1 MSMHTLTVA
10 EAICEGLREEMERD
24 PRVFLMGEDVG
35 AIGGIFATSRGLI
48 EKFGPERV
56 RETPISEAAIVGYAI
71 GAAVGPTGLR
81 PVVECGGFVDFLSL
95 TMDQLVNQ
103 AAKLRYMFGGKGTV
117 PIVVRAAQGT
127 GVKLAAQHS
136 QSLEAWFAHV
146 PGLIVVCPSTPA
158 DAKGLLIAS
167 IRNPNP
173 VVFLEHK
180 MLYFVKG
187 DVPDGE
193 EIEPIGVAARRRE
206 GTDVTLVSYSLMAH
220 RCLEAADL
228 LGQRGIS
235 CEVIDLR
242 TIQPW
247 DKAAVVESVR
257 KTHRLAVVHEAVRS
271 FGAGGEIAS
280 TVMEEAF
287 DELDAPIIRVA
298 AHDVPMPF
306 ADVLE
311 RETVPTV
318 ERIVESVRKMG

>member
-1 MSMHTLTVA
+1 MHTLTVA
-10 EAICEGLREEMERD
+10 EAICEGLCEEMERD

-35 AIGGIFATSRGLI
+35 AIGGIFATSRGLL
-48 EKFGPERV
+48 EKFGPERI
-56 RETPISEAAIVGYAI
+56 RETPISEASIVGYAI
-71 GAAVGPTGLR
+71 GAAVAGMR

-117 PIVVRAAQGT
+117 PIVVRAAQGS

-158 DAKGLLIAS
+158 DAKGLLLAA

-173 VVFLEHK
+173 VIFLEHK

-193 EIEPIGVAARRRE
+193 GVERIGVAAVRRE
-206 GTDVTLVSYSLMAH
+206 GTDVTLVSYSLMTH

-228 LGQRGIS
+228 LAQRGIS
-235 CEVIDLR
+235 CEVLDLR
-242 TIQPW
+242 SIRPW
-247 DKAAVVESVR
+247 DREAVLASVR
-257 KTHRLAVVHEAVRS
+257 KTHRLVVVHEAVKS
-271 FGAGGEIAS
+271 FGAGAEVAA

-287 DELDAPIIRVA
+287 DDLDGPVVRVG
-298 AHDVPMPF
+298 AHDIPMPF
-306 ADVLE
+306 NENLE

-318 ERIVESVRKMG
+318 ERIVEAVKQLR

>member
-1 MSMHTLTVA
+1 MHTLTVA

-35 AIGGIFATSRGLI
+35 AIGGIFATSRGLQ

-56 RETPISEAAIVGYAI
+56 RDAPISEAAIVGYAI
-71 GAAVGPTGLR
+71 GAAVAGLR

-95 TMDQLVNQ
+95 TMDQIVNQ

-136 QSLEAWFAHV
+136 QSLEAWFAHI

-158 DAKGLLIAS
+158 DAKGLLLAA

-173 VVFLEHK
+173 VIFLEHK

-193 EIEPIGVAARRRE
+193 GLERIGVAVRRRE
-206 GTDVTLVSYSLMAH
+206 GTDVTLCSYSLMTH

-228 LGQRGIS
+228 LGQRGVS

-242 TIQPW
+242 TIRPW
-247 DKAAVVESVR
+247 DKAALLDSVR

-271 FGAGGEIAS
+271 FGAGAEIAA
-280 TVMEEAF
+280 TVMDEAF
-287 DELDAPIIRVA
+287 DELDAPVVRVA
-298 AHDVPMPF
+298 AHDIPMPF
-306 ADVLE
+306 NDTLE

-318 ERIVESVRKMG
+318 ERIVEAVEKLA

>member
-1 MSMHTLTVA
+1 MHTLTVA

-35 AIGGIFATSRGLI
+35 AIGGIFATSRGLL
-48 EKFGPERV
+48 EKFGPDRV
-56 RETPISEAAIVGYAI
+56 IDTPISEAAIVGYAI
-71 GAAVGPTGLR
+71 GAAVAGRR

-95 TMDQLVNQ
+95 AMDQLVNQ

-117 PIVVRAAQGT
+117 PIVVRAAQGS

-136 QSLEAWFAHV
+136 QSLEAWFAHI

-158 DAKGLLIAS
+158 DAKGLLLAA

-173 VVFLEHK
+173 VIFLEHK

-193 EIEPIGVAARRRE
+193 GLERIGVAARRRE

-228 LGQRGIS
+228 LAQRAIS
-235 CEVIDLR
+235 CEVLDLR
-242 TIQPW
+242 TIRPW
-247 DKAAVVESVR
+247 DREAVLASVR
-257 KTHRLAVVHEAVRS
+257 KTHRLVVVHEAVKS
-271 FGAGGEIAS
+271 FGAGAEIAT

-287 DELDAPIIRVA
+287 DELDAPVVRVG
-298 AHDVPMPF
+298 AHDIPIPF
-306 ADVLE
+306 NETLE
-311 RETVPTV
+311 REATPTV
-318 ERIVESVRKMG
+318 ERIVEAVRQLL

>member
-1 MSMHTLTVA
+1 MHTLTVA
-10 EAICEGLREEMERD
+10 EAICEALREEMERD

-35 AIGGIFATSRGLI
+35 AIGGIFATSRGLQ
-48 EKFGPERV
+48 EKFGPDRV
-56 RETPISEAAIVGYAI
+56 RDTPISEASIVGHAI
-71 GAAVGPTGLR
+71 GAAVAGMR
-81 PVVECGGFVDFLSL
+81 PVVECGGFVDFLAL

-146 PGLIVVCPSTPA
+146 PGLIVVSPSTSA
-158 DAKGLLIAS
+158 DAKGLLLAA

-180 MLYFVKG
+180 LLYFVKG

-193 EIEPIGVAARRRE
+193 GLERIGVAARRRE
-206 GTDVTLVSYSLMAH
+206 GTDVTLVSYSLMTT

-228 LGQRGIS
+228 LAQRGIS
-235 CEVIDLR
+235 CEVLDLR
-242 TIQPW
+242 TIRPW
-247 DKAAVVESVR
+247 DREAVLASVR
-257 KTHRLAVVHEAVRS
+257 KTHRCVVVHEAVKS
-271 FGAGGEIAS
+271 FGAGAEVAA

-287 DELDAPIIRVA
+287 DDLDAPVA
-298 AHDVPMPF
+298 RLGSHDIPMPF
-306 ADVLE
+306 NETLE

-318 ERIVESVRKMG
+318 ERIVETVRQLV

>member
-1 MSMHTLTVA
+1 MHTLTVA
-10 EAICEGLREEMERD
+10 EAICEALREEMERD
-24 PRVFLMGEDVG
+24 PLVFLMGEDVG
-35 AIGGIFATSRGLI
+35 AIGGIFATSRGLL
-48 EKFGPERV
+48 EKFGPERI
-56 RETPISEAAIVGYAI
+56 RDTPISEASIVGYAI
-71 GAAVGPTGLR
+71 GAAVAGMR

-117 PIVVRAAQGT
+117 PIVVRAAQGS

-158 DAKGLLIAS
+158 DTKGLLLAS

-173 VVFLEHK
+173 VIFLEHK

-193 EIEPIGVAARRRE
+193 GLEKIGVAARRRE
-206 GTDVTLVSYSLMAH
+206 GTDVTLVSYSLMTH

-228 LGQRGIS
+228 LAQRGVS
-235 CEVIDLR
+235 CEVLDLR
-242 TIQPW
+242 TIRPW
-247 DKAAVVESVR
+247 DRETVLASVR
-257 KTHRLAVVHEAVRS
+257 RTHRLVVVHEAVKS
-271 FGAGGEIAS
+271 FGVGAEVGA

-287 DELDAPIIRVA
+287 DDLDAPVVRVA
-298 AHDVPMPF
+298 AHDIPMPF
-306 ADVLE
+306 NETLE

-318 ERIVESVRKMG
+318 ERIVDAVKQLA

>member
-1 MSMHTLTVA
+1 MTMHTLTVA

-35 AIGGIFATSRGLI
+35 AIGGIFATSRGLQ

-56 RETPISEAAIVGYAI
+56 RDAPISEAAIVGYAI
-71 GAAVGPTGLR
+71 GAAVAGLR

-95 TMDQLVNQ
+95 TMDQIVNQ

-136 QSLEAWFAHV
+136 QSLEAWFAHI

-158 DAKGLLIAS
+158 DAKGLLLAA

-173 VVFLEHK
+173 VIFLEHK

-193 EIEPIGVAARRRE
+193 GLERIGVAARRRE
-206 GTDVTLVSYSLMAH
+206 GTDVTLCSYSLMTH

-228 LGQRGIS
+228 LGQRGVS

-242 TIQPW
+242 SIRPW
-247 DKAAVVESVR
+247 DKATLLDSVR
-257 KTHRLAVVHEAVRS
+257 KTHRLAAVHEAVRS
-271 FGAGGEIAS
+271 FGAGAEIAA
-280 TVMEEAF
+280 TVMDEAF
-287 DELDAPIIRVA
+287 DELDAPVIRVA
-298 AHDVPMPF
+298 AHDIPMPF
-306 ADVLE
+306 NDTLE

-318 ERIVESVRKMG
+318 ERIVEAVEKLA

>member
-1 MSMHTLTVA
+1 MHTLTVA

-35 AIGGIFATSRGLI
+35 AIGGIFATSRGLL
-48 EKFGPERV
+48 EKFGPERI
-56 RETPISEAAIVGYAI
+56 RETPISEASIVGYAI
-71 GAAVGPTGLR
+71 GAAVAGMR

-117 PIVVRAAQGT
+117 PIVVRAAQGS

-158 DAKGLLIAS
+158 DAKGLLLAA

-173 VVFLEHK
+173 VIFLEHK

-193 EIEPIGVAARRRE
+193 GVERIGVAAVRRE
-206 GTDVTLVSYSLMAH
+206 GTDVTLVSYSLMTH

-228 LGQRGIS
+228 LAQRGIS
-235 CEVIDLR
+235 CEVLDLR
-242 TIQPW
+242 SIRPW
-247 DKAAVVESVR
+247 DREAVLASVR
-257 KTHRLAVVHEAVRS
+257 KTHRLVVVHEAVKS
-271 FGAGGEIAS
+271 FGAGAEVAA

-287 DELDAPIIRVA
+287 DDLDGPVVRVG
-298 AHDVPMPF
+298 AHDIPMPF
-306 ADVLE
+306 NENLE

-318 ERIVESVRKMG
+318 ERIVEAVKQLR

>member
-1 MSMHTLTVA
+1 MHTLTVA

-35 AIGGIFATSRGLI
+35 AIGGVFATSRGLL
-48 EKFGPERV
+48 EKFGPDRV
-56 RETPISEAAIVGYAI
+56 RDTPISEAAIVGHAI
-71 GAAVGPTGLR
+71 GAAVAGMR
-81 PVVECGGFVDFLSL
+81 PVVECGGFVDFLAL

-103 AAKLRYMFGGKGTV
+103 AAKLRYMFGGKGAV
-117 PIVVRAAQGT
+117 PIVVRAAQGS

-136 QSLEAWFAHV
+136 QCLEAWFAHV
-146 PGLIVVCPSTPA
+146 PGLVVVCPSTPA
-158 DAKGLLIAS
+158 DAKGLLLAA

-193 EIEPIGVAARRRE
+193 GLERIGVAARRRE
-206 GTDVTLVSYSLMAH
+206 GTDVTLVSYRLMAG
-220 RCLEAADL
+220 RCQEAADL

-235 CEVIDLR
+235 CEVLDLR
-242 TIQPW
+242 TIRPW
-247 DKAAVVESVR
+247 DREAVLASVR
-257 KTHRLAVVHEAVRS
+257 KTHRCVVVHEAVKS
-271 FGAGGEIAS
+271 FGVGAEVAA

-287 DELDAPIIRVA
+287 DDLDAPVVRVG
-298 AHDVPMPF
+298 AHDVPIPF
-306 ADVLE
+306 NETLE

-318 ERIVESVRKMG
+318 ERIVEAVSRLA

>member
-1 MSMHTLTVA
+1 MHTLTVA
-10 EAICEGLREEMERD
+10 EAICEALREEMERD
-24 PRVFLMGEDVG
+24 PLVFLMGEDVG
-35 AIGGIFATSRGLI
+35 AIGGIFATSRGLL
-48 EKFGPERV
+48 EKFGPERI
-56 RETPISEAAIVGYAI
+56 RDTPISEASIVGYAI
-71 GAAVGPTGLR
+71 GAAVAGMR

-117 PIVVRAAQGT
+117 PIVVRAAQGS

-158 DAKGLLIAS
+158 DTKGLLLAS

-173 VVFLEHK
+173 VIFLEHK

-193 EIEPIGVAARRRE
+193 GLEKIGVAARRRE
-206 GTDVTLVSYSLMAH
+206 GSDVTLVSYSLMTH

-228 LGQRGIS
+228 LAQRGVS
-235 CEVIDLR
+235 CEVLDLR
-242 TIQPW
+242 TIRPW
-247 DKAAVVESVR
+247 DRETVLASVR
-257 KTHRLAVVHEAVRS
+257 RTHRLVVVHEAVKS
-271 FGAGGEIAS
+271 FGVGAEVAA

-287 DELDAPIIRVA
+287 DDLDAPVVRVA
-298 AHDVPMPF
+298 AHDIPMPF
-306 ADVLE
+306 NETLE

-318 ERIVESVRKMG
+318 ERIVDAVKQLA

>member
-35 AIGGIFATSRGLI
+35 AIGGIFATSRGLQ

-56 RETPISEAAIVGYAI
+56 RDAPISEAAIVGYAI
-71 GAAVGPTGLR
+71 GAAVAGLR

-95 TMDQLVNQ
+95 TMDQIVNQ

-117 PIVVRAAQGT
+117 PIVIRAAQGT

-136 QSLEAWFAHV
+136 QSLEAWFAHI

-158 DAKGLLIAS
+158 DAKGLLLAA

-173 VVFLEHK
+173 VIFLEHK

-193 EIEPIGVAARRRE
+193 GLERIGVAVRRRE
-206 GTDVTLVSYSLMAH
+206 GTDVTLCSYSLMTH

-228 LGQRGIS
+228 LGQRGVS

-242 TIQPW
+242 TIRPW
-247 DKAAVVESVR
+247 DKAALLDSVR

-271 FGAGGEIAS
+271 FGAGAEIAA
-280 TVMEEAF
+280 TVMDEAF
-287 DELDAPIIRVA
+287 DELDAPVVRVA
-298 AHDVPMPF
+298 AHDIPMPF
-306 ADVLE
+306 NDTLE

-318 ERIVESVRKMG
+318 ERIVEAVEKLG

>member
-10 EAICEGLREEMERD
+10 EAICEGFREEMERD

-35 AIGGIFATSRGLI
+35 AIGGIFATSRGLL

-56 RETPISEAAIVGYAI
+56 RETPISEAAIVGFAI
-71 GAAVGPTGLR
+71 GASVGPTGLR
-81 PVVECGGFVDFLSL
+81 PIIECGGFVDFLAL

-158 DAKGLLIAS
+158 DAKGLLLAA

-173 VVFLEHK
+173 VIFLEHK

-193 EIEPIGVAARRRE
+193 GLEKIGVAARRRE
-206 GTDVTLVSYSLMAH
+206 GTDVTLVSYSLMVH

-235 CEVIDLR
+235 CEVLDLR
-242 TIQPW
+242 TIRPW
-247 DKAAVVESVR
+247 DKAAVLESVR
-257 KTHRLAVVHEAVRS
+257 RTHRLVVVHEAVKS
-271 FGAGGEIAS
+271 FGAGGEIAA

-287 DELDAPIIRVA
+287 DELDAPVARVA
-298 AHDVPMPF
+298 AHDIPMPF
-306 ADVLE
+306 ADLLE

-318 ERIVESVRKMG
+318 EQIVEAVQKMG

>member
-1 MSMHTLTVA
+1 MHTLTVA

-35 AIGGIFATSRGLI
+35 SIGGIFATSRGLL
-48 EKFGPERV
+48 EKFGPERI
-56 RETPISEAAIVGYAI
+56 RETPISEASIVGHAI
-71 GAAVGPTGLR
+71 GAAVAGMR

-117 PIVVRAAQGT
+117 PIVVRAAQGS

-158 DAKGLLIAS
+158 DAKGLLLAA

-173 VVFLEHK
+173 VIFLEHK

-193 EIEPIGVAARRRE
+193 GIERIGVAARRRE
-206 GTDVTLVSYSLMAH
+206 GTDVTLCSYSLMAH

-228 LGQRGIS
+228 LAQRGVS
-235 CEVIDLR
+235 CEVLDLR
-242 TIQPW
+242 SIRPW
-247 DKAAVVESVR
+247 DRDAVLASVR
-257 KTHRLAVVHEAVRS
+257 KTHRLVVVHEAVKS
-271 FGAGGEIAS
+271 FGAGAEVAA
-280 TVMEEAF
+280 TVTEEAF
-287 DELDAPIIRVA
+287 DDLDAPVVRVG
-298 AHDVPMPF
+298 AHDIPMPF
-306 ADVLE
+306 NENLE

-318 ERIVESVRKMG
+318 ERIVEAVRQLG

>member
-1 MSMHTLTVA
+1 MHTLTIA

-35 AIGGIFATSRGLI
+35 NIGGIFATSRGLL

-56 RETPISEAAIVGYAI
+56 RDTPISEASIVGYAI
-71 GAAVGPTGLR
+71 GAAVAGMR
-81 PVVECGGFVDFLSL
+81 PVVECGGFVDFLAL

-117 PIVVRAAQGT
+117 PIVVRAAQGS

-158 DAKGLLIAS
+158 DAKGLLVAA

-173 VVFLEHK
+173 VIFLEHK

-193 EIEPIGVAARRRE
+193 GLERIGVAARRRE
-206 GTDVTLVSYSLMAH
+206 GTDVTLVSYSLMAT
-220 RCLEAADL
+220 RCQEAADL
-228 LGQRGIS
+228 LAQRGIS
-235 CEVIDLR
+235 CDVLDLR
-242 TIQPW
+242 TIRPW
-247 DKAAVVESVR
+247 DREAVLASVR
-257 KTHRLAVVHEAVRS
+257 KTHRCVVVHEAVKS
-271 FGAGGEIAS
+271 FGAGAEVAA

-287 DELDAPIIRVA
+287 DELDGPVIRVA
-298 AHDVPMPF
+298 AHDIPVPF
-306 ADVLE
+306 NETLE

-318 ERIVESVRKMG
+318 ERIVEAVKQLA

>member
-1 MSMHTLTVA
+1 MHTLTIA

-35 AIGGIFATSRGLI
+35 AIGGIFATSRGLL
-48 EKFGPERV
+48 EKFGPDRV
-56 RETPISEAAIVGYAI
+56 RDTPISEASIVGHAI
-71 GAAVGPTGLR
+71 GASVAGMR
-81 PVVECGGFVDFLSL
+81 PVVECGGFVDFLAL

-103 AAKLRYMFGGKGTV
+103 AAKLRYMFGGKGMV
-117 PIVVRAAQGT
+117 PIVVRAAQGS

-146 PGLIVVCPSTPA
+146 PGLVVVCPSTPA
-158 DAKGLLIAS
+158 DAKGLLLAA

-193 EIEPIGVAARRRE
+193 GLDRIGVAARRRE
-206 GTDVTLVSYSLMAH
+206 GTDVTLVSYSLMAT
-220 RCLEAADL
+220 RCQEAADL
-228 LGQRGIS
+228 LAQRGIS
-235 CEVIDLR
+235 CEVLDLR
-242 TIQPW
+242 TIRPW
-247 DKAAVVESVR
+247 DREAVLASVR
-257 KTHRLAVVHEAVRS
+257 KTHRLVVVHEAVKS
-271 FGAGGEIAS
+271 FGAGAEVAA

-287 DELDAPIIRVA
+287 DDLDGPVVRLG
-298 AHDVPMPF
+298 AHDIPMPF
-306 ADVLE
+306 NENLE

-318 ERIVESVRKMG
+318 ERIVEAVQKLA

>member
-1 MSMHTLTVA
+1 MHTLTVA

-35 AIGGIFATSRGLI
+35 AIGGIFATSRGLQ

-56 RETPISEAAIVGYAI
+56 RDTPISEASIVGYAI
-71 GAAVGPTGLR
+71 GAAVAGMR
-81 PVVECGGFVDFLSL
+81 PVVECGGFVDFLAL

-117 PIVVRAAQGT
+117 PIVVRAAQGS

-136 QSLEAWFAHV
+136 QCLEAWFAHI
-146 PGLIVVCPSTPA
+146 PGLVVVSPSTPA
-158 DAKGLLIAS
+158 DAKGLLLAA

-180 MLYFVKG
+180 MLYFQKG

-193 EIEPIGVAARRRE
+193 GLERIGVAARRRE
-206 GTDVTLVSYSLMAH
+206 GTDVTLVSYSLMSH
-220 RCLEAADL
+220 RCQEAADL
-228 LGQRGIS
+228 LAQRGVS
-235 CEVIDLR
+235 CEVLDLR
-242 TIQPW
+242 TIRPW
-247 DKAAVVESVR
+247 DRDAVLASVR
-257 KTHRLAVVHEAVRS
+257 KTHRCVVVHEAVKS
-271 FGAGGEIAS
+271 FGTGAEVAA

-287 DELDAPIIRVA
+287 DDLDAPVVRLG
-298 AHDVPMPF
+298 AHDVPIPF
-306 ADVLE
+306 NENLE

-318 ERIVESVRKMG
+318 DRIVEAVRQIA

>member
-10 EAICEGLREEMERD
+10 EAICEALREEMERD

-35 AIGGIFATSRGLI
+35 PIGGIFATSRGLL
-48 EKFGPERV
+48 EKFGPNRIID
-56 RETPISEAAIVGYAI
+56 TPISEASIVGHAI
-71 GAAVGPTGLR
+71 GAAVAGMR

-117 PIVVRAAQGT
+117 PMVVRAAQGS

-158 DAKGLLIAS
+158 DAKGLLLAS

-173 VVFLEHK
+173 VIFLEHK

-193 EIEPIGVAARRRE
+193 GLERIGVAARRRE
-206 GTDVTLVSYSLMAH
+206 GTDVTVVSYSLMTH

-242 TIQPW
+242 TIRPW
-247 DKAAVVESVR
+247 DREAVLASVR
-257 KTHRLAVVHEAVRS
+257 KTHRLVVVHEAVKS
-271 FGAGGEIAS
+271 FGAGAEIAA
-280 TVMEEAF
+280 TIMEEAF
-287 DELDAPIIRVA
+287 DDLDAPVVRVG
-298 AHDVPMPF
+298 AHDIPIPF
-306 ADVLE
+306 NETLE
-311 RETVPTV
+311 RETTPTV
-318 ERIVESVRKMG
+318 ERIVEAVKTLA

>member
-1 MSMHTLTVA
+1 MHTLTVA

-48 EKFGPERV
+48 EKFGPDRI
-56 RETPISEAAIVGYAI
+56 RDTPISEASIVGHAI
-71 GAAVGPTGLR
+71 GAAVAGMR

-117 PIVVRAAQGT
+117 PIVVRAAQGA

-158 DAKGLLIAS
+158 DAKGLLLAA

-173 VVFLEHK
+173 VIFLEHK

-193 EIEPIGVAARRRE
+193 GLERIGVAARRRE
-206 GTDVTLVSYSLMAH
+206 GTDVTLVAYSLMTP

-228 LGQRGIS
+228 LAQRGVS
-235 CEVIDLR
+235 CEVLDLR
-242 TIQPW
+242 TIRPW
-247 DKAAVVESVR
+247 DRDAVLASVR
-257 KTHRLAVVHEAVRS
+257 KTHRLVVVHEAVKS
-271 FGAGGEIAS
+271 FGAGAEIAA
-280 TVMEEAF
+280 TVQEEAF
-287 DELDAPIIRVA
+287 DDLDAPVVRLG
-298 AHDVPMPF
+298 AHDIPMPF
-306 ADVLE
+306 NETLE

-318 ERIVESVRKMG
+318 DRIVAAVQGVRP

>member
-1 MSMHTLTVA
+1 MTMHTLTVA

-35 AIGGIFATSRGLI
+35 AIGGIFATSRGLQ

-56 RETPISEAAIVGYAI
+56 RDAPISEAAIVGYAI
-71 GAAVGPTGLR
+71 GAAVAGLR

-95 TMDQLVNQ
+95 TMDQIVNQ

-117 PIVVRAAQGT
+117 PIVIRAAQGT

-136 QSLEAWFAHV
+136 QSLEAWFAHI

-158 DAKGLLIAS
+158 DAKGLLLAA

-173 VVFLEHK
+173 VIFLEHK

-193 EIEPIGVAARRRE
+193 GLERIGVAARRRE
-206 GTDVTLVSYSLMAH
+206 GTDVTLCSYSLMTH

-228 LGQRGIS
+228 LGQRGVS

-242 TIQPW
+242 TIRPW
-247 DKAAVVESVR
+247 DKAALLDSVR

-271 FGAGGEIAS
+271 FGAGAEIAA
-280 TVMEEAF
+280 TVMDEAF
-287 DELDAPIIRVA
+287 DELDAPVIRVA
-298 AHDVPMPF
+298 AHDIPMPF
-306 ADVLE
+306 NDALE

-318 ERIVESVRKMG
+318 ERIVEAVEKLA

>member
-1 MSMHTLTVA
+1 MHTLTVA
-10 EAICEGLREEMERD
+10 EAICEGLREEMARD
-24 PRVFLMGEDVG
+24 ARVFLMGEDVG
-35 AIGGIFATSRGLI
+35 AIGGIFATSRGLL
-48 EKFGPERV
+48 EKFGPDRV
-56 RETPISEAAIVGYAI
+56 RDSPISEAAIVGFAI
-71 GAAVGPTGLR
+71 GSSVGPTGMR

-173 VVFLEHK
+173 VIFLEHK

-193 EIEPIGVAARRRE
+193 GLEPIGVAAHRRE

-220 RCLEAADL
+220 RCLEAADI
-228 LGQRGIS
+228 LGQDGIS
-235 CEVIDLR
+235 CDVLDLR
-242 TIQPW
+242 TIRPW
-247 DKAAVVESVR
+247 DKIAVIDSVR
-257 KTHRLAVVHEAVRS
+257 RTHRLVVVHEAVKS

-287 DELDAPIIRVA
+287 DELDAPVVRVA
-298 AHDVPMPF
+298 AHDIPMPF
-306 ADVLE
+306 ADALE

-318 ERIVESVRKMG
+318 ERIVEAVKKLG

>member
-1 MSMHTLTVA
+1 MHTLTVA
-10 EAICEGLREEMERD
+10 EAICEGLREEMKRD

-35 AIGGIFATSRGLI
+35 TTGGIFATSRGLL
-48 EKFGPERV
+48 EKLGPSRV
-56 RETPISEAAIVGYAI
+56 IDTPISEAAIVGHAI
-71 GAAVGPTGLR
+71 GAAVAGMR

-103 AAKLRYMFGGKGTV
+103 AAKLRYMFGGKGAV
-117 PIVVRAAQGT
+117 PIVVRAAQGS

-146 PGLIVVCPSTPA
+146 PGLIVVCPSTPS
-158 DAKGLLIAS
+158 DFKGLLIAS

-193 EIEPIGVAARRRE
+193 GLERIGVAATRRE

-220 RCLEAADL
+220 RCQEAADL
-228 LGQRGIS
+228 LAQRGVS

-242 TIQPW
+242 TIRPW
-247 DKAAVVESVR
+247 DREAVLNSVR
-257 KTHRLAVVHEAVRS
+257 RTHRLVVVHEAVKTLGV
-271 FGAGGEIAS
+271 GAEVAA

-287 DELDAPIIRVA
+287 DDLDAPVVRVG
-298 AHDVPMPF
+298 AHDIPIPF
-306 ADVLE
+306 NETLE
-311 RETVPTV
+311 RETTPTV
-318 ERIVESVRKMG
+318 ERIVEAVQKLG

>member
-1 MSMHTLTVA
+1 VTMHTLTVA

-35 AIGGIFATSRGLI
+35 AIGGIFATSRGLQ

-56 RETPISEAAIVGYAI
+56 RDAPISEAAIVGYAI
-71 GAAVGPTGLR
+71 GAAVAGLR

-95 TMDQLVNQ
+95 TMDQIVNQ

-136 QSLEAWFAHV
+136 QSLEAWFAHI

-158 DAKGLLIAS
+158 DAKGLLLAA

-173 VVFLEHK
+173 VIFLEHK

-193 EIEPIGVAARRRE
+193 GLERIGVAARRRE
-206 GTDVTLVSYSLMAH
+206 GTDVTLCSYSLMTH

-228 LGQRGIS
+228 LGQRGVS

-242 TIQPW
+242 TIRPW
-247 DKAAVVESVR
+247 DKAALLDSVR

-271 FGAGGEIAS
+271 FGAGAEIAA
-280 TVMEEAF
+280 TVMDEAF
-287 DELDAPIIRVA
+287 DELDAPVVRVA
-298 AHDVPMPF
+298 AHDIPMPF
-306 ADVLE
+306 NDTLE

-318 ERIVESVRKMG
+318 ERIVEAVEKLA

>member
-1 MSMHTLTVA
+1 MHTLTVA
-10 EAICEGLREEMERD
+10 EAICEALREEMERD

-35 AIGGIFATSRGLI
+35 AIGGIFATSRGLQ
-48 EKFGPERV
+48 EKFGPDRV
-56 RETPISEAAIVGYAI
+56 RDTPISEASIVGHAI
-71 GAAVGPTGLR
+71 GAAVAGMR
-81 PVVECGGFVDFLSL
+81 PVVECGGFVDFLAL

-146 PGLIVVCPSTPA
+146 PGLIVVSPSTSA
-158 DAKGLLIAS
+158 DAKGLLLAA

-180 MLYFVKG
+180 LLYFVKG

-193 EIEPIGVAARRRE
+193 GLERIGVAARRRE
-206 GTDVTLVSYSLMAH
+206 GTDVTLVSYSLMTT

-228 LGQRGIS
+228 LAQRGIS
-235 CEVIDLR
+235 CEVLDLR
-242 TIQPW
+242 TIRPW
-247 DKAAVVESVR
+247 DREAVLASVR
-257 KTHRLAVVHEAVRS
+257 KTHRCVVVHEAVKS
-271 FGAGGEIAS
+271 FGAGAEVAA

-287 DELDAPIIRVA
+287 DDLDAPVA
-298 AHDVPMPF
+298 RLGSHDIPMPF
-306 ADVLE
+306 NEHLE

-318 ERIVESVRKMG
+318 DRIVEAVRQVV

>member
-1 MSMHTLTVA
+1 MTMHTLTVA

-35 AIGGIFATSRGLI
+35 AIGGIFATSRGLQ

-56 RETPISEAAIVGYAI
+56 RDAPISEAAIVGYAI
-71 GAAVGPTGLR
+71 GAAVAGLR

-95 TMDQLVNQ
+95 TMDQIVNQ

-136 QSLEAWFAHV
+136 QSLEAWFAHI

-158 DAKGLLIAS
+158 DAKGLLLAA

-173 VVFLEHK
+173 VIFLEHK

-193 EIEPIGVAARRRE
+193 GLERIGVAARRRE
-206 GTDVTLVSYSLMAH
+206 GTDVTLCSYSLMTH

-228 LGQRGIS
+228 LGQRGVS

-242 TIQPW
+242 TIRPW
-247 DKAAVVESVR
+247 DKTALLDSVR

-271 FGAGGEIAS
+271 FGAGAEIAA
-280 TVMEEAF
+280 TVMDEAF
-287 DELDAPIIRVA
+287 DELDAPVLRIA
-298 AHDVPMPF
+298 AHDIPMPF
-306 ADVLE
+306 NDTLE

-318 ERIVESVRKMG
+318 ERIVEAVEKLG

>member
-1 MSMHTLTVA
+1 MHTLTVA

-35 AIGGIFATSRGLI
+35 AIGGIFATSRGLL
-48 EKFGPERV
+48 EKFGPERI
-56 RETPISEAAIVGYAI
+56 RETPISEASIVGYAI
-71 GAAVGPTGLR
+71 GAAVAGMR

-117 PIVVRAAQGT
+117 PIVVRAAQGS

-158 DAKGLLIAS
+158 DAKGLLLAA

-173 VVFLEHK
+173 VIFLEHK

-193 EIEPIGVAARRRE
+193 GVERIGVAAVRRE
-206 GTDVTLVSYSLMAH
+206 GTDVTLVSYSLMTH

-228 LGQRGIS
+228 LAQRGIS
-235 CEVIDLR
+235 CEVLDLR
-242 TIQPW
+242 SIRPW
-247 DKAAVVESVR
+247 DREAVLASVR
-257 KTHRLAVVHEAVRS
+257 KTHRLVVVHEAVKS
-271 FGAGGEIAS
+271 FGAGAEIAA
-280 TVMEEAF
+280 TVREEAF
-287 DELDAPIIRVA
+287 DDLDAPVVRLGS
-298 AHDVPMPF
+298 HDIPMPF
-306 ADVLE
+306 NENLE

-318 ERIVESVRKMG
+318 ERIVEAVQRLV

>member
-1 MSMHTLTVA
+1 VTMHTLTVA

-35 AIGGIFATSRGLI
+35 AIGGIFATSRGLQ
-48 EKFGPERV
+48 EKFGPDRV
-56 RETPISEAAIVGYAI
+56 RDAPISEAAIVGYAI
-71 GAAVGPTGLR
+71 GAAVAGLR

-95 TMDQLVNQ
+95 TMDQIVNQ

-158 DAKGLLIAS
+158 DAKGLLLAA

-173 VVFLEHK
+173 VIFLEHK

-193 EIEPIGVAARRRE
+193 GLERIGVAARRRE
-206 GTDVTLVSYSLMAH
+206 GTDVTLCSYSLMTH

-228 LGQRGIS
+228 LGQRGVS

-242 TIQPW
+242 TIRPW
-247 DKAAVVESVR
+247 DKATLLDSVR

-271 FGAGGEIAS
+271 FGAGAEIAA
-280 TVMEEAF
+280 TVMDEAF
-287 DELDAPIIRVA
+287 DELDAPVVRVA
-298 AHDVPMPF
+298 AHDIPMPF
-306 ADVLE
+306 NDTLE

-318 ERIVESVRKMG
+318 ERIVEAVEKLA

>member
-1 MSMHTLTVA
+1 MHTLTVA

-35 AIGGIFATSRGLI
+35 AIGGIFATSRGLQ

-56 RETPISEAAIVGYAI
+56 RDAPISEASIVGYAI
-71 GAAVGPTGLR
+71 GAAVAGLR
-81 PVVECGGFVDFLSL
+81 PVVECGGFVDFLAL

-117 PIVVRAAQGT
+117 PIVVRAAQGA

-136 QSLEAWFAHV
+136 QCLEAWFAHI
-146 PGLIVVCPSTPA
+146 PGLVVVTPSTPA
-158 DAKGLLIAS
+158 DAKGLLLAA

-180 MLYFVKG
+180 MLYFQKG

-193 EIEPIGVAARRRE
+193 GLERIGVAARRRE
-206 GTDVTLVSYSLMAH
+206 GTDVTLVSYSLMIH

-228 LGQRGIS
+228 LAQRGIS
-235 CEVIDLR
+235 CDVLDLR
-242 TIQPW
+242 TIRPW
-247 DKAAVVESVR
+247 DRDAVLASVR
-257 KTHRLAVVHEAVRS
+257 KTHRCVVVHEAVKS
-271 FGAGGEIAS
+271 FGAAAEVAA

-287 DELDAPIIRVA
+287 DDLDAPVVRLG
-298 AHDVPMPF
+298 AHDVPIPF
-306 ADVLE
+306 NENLE
-311 RETVPTV
+311 RETIPTV
-318 ERIVESVRKMG
+318 ERIVEAVKQIA

>member
-1 MSMHTLTVA
+1 MTMHTLTVA

-35 AIGGIFATSRGLI
+35 AIGGIFATSRGLQ

-56 RETPISEAAIVGYAI
+56 RDAPISEAAIVGYAI
-71 GAAVGPTGLR
+71 GAAVAGLR

-95 TMDQLVNQ
+95 TMDQIVNQ

-136 QSLEAWFAHV
+136 QSLEAWFAHI

-158 DAKGLLIAS
+158 DAKGLLLAA

-173 VVFLEHK
+173 VIFLEHK

-193 EIEPIGVAARRRE
+193 GLERIGVAARRRE
-206 GTDVTLVSYSLMAH
+206 GTDVTLCSYSLMTH

-228 LGQRGIS
+228 LGQRGVS

-242 TIQPW
+242 TIRPW
-247 DKAAVVESVR
+247 DKAALLDSVR

-271 FGAGGEIAS
+271 FGAGAEIAA
-280 TVMEEAF
+280 TVMDEAF
-287 DELDAPIIRVA
+287 DELDAPVLRIA
-298 AHDVPMPF
+298 AHDIPMPF
-306 ADVLE
+306 NDTLE

-318 ERIVESVRKMG
+318 ERIVEAVEKLA

>member
-1 MSMHTLTVA
+1 MTMHTLTVA

-35 AIGGIFATSRGLI
+35 AIGGIFATSRGLQ

-56 RETPISEAAIVGYAI
+56 RDAPISEAAIVGYAI
-71 GAAVGPTGLR
+71 GAAVAGLR

-95 TMDQLVNQ
+95 TMDQIVNQ
-103 AAKLRYMFGGKGTV
+103 AAKLRYMFGVKGTV
-117 PIVVRAAQGT
+117 LIVIRAAQGT

-136 QSLEAWFAHV
+136 QSLEAWFAHI

-158 DAKGLLIAS
+158 DAKGLLLAA

-173 VVFLEHK
+173 VIFLEHK

-193 EIEPIGVAARRRE
+193 GLERIGVAARRRE
-206 GTDVTLVSYSLMAH
+206 GTDVTLCSYSLMTH

-228 LGQRGIS
+228 LGQRGVS

-242 TIQPW
+242 TIRPW
-247 DKAAVVESVR
+247 DKTALLDSVR

-271 FGAGGEIAS
+271 FGAGAEIAA
-280 TVMEEAF
+280 TVMDEAF
-287 DELDAPIIRVA
+287 DELDAPVVRVA
-298 AHDVPMPF
+298 AHDIPMPF
-306 ADVLE
+306 NDTLE

-318 ERIVESVRKMG
+318 ERIVEAVEKLA

>member
-1 MSMHTLTVA
+1 MTMHTLTVA

-35 AIGGIFATSRGLI
+35 AIGGIFATSRGLQ

-56 RETPISEAAIVGYAI
+56 RDAPISEAAIVGYAI
-71 GAAVGPTGLR
+71 GAAVAGLR

-95 TMDQLVNQ
+95 TMDQIVNQ

-136 QSLEAWFAHV
+136 QSLEAWFAHI

-158 DAKGLLIAS
+158 DAKGLLLAA

-173 VVFLEHK
+173 VIFLEHK

-187 DVPDGE
+187 DVPDGDGLE
-193 EIEPIGVAARRRE
+193 RIGVAARRRE
-206 GTDVTLVSYSLMAH
+206 GTDVTLCSYSLMTH

-228 LGQRGIS
+228 LGQRGVS

-242 TIQPW
+242 TIRPW
-247 DKAAVVESVR
+247 DKTALLDSVR

-271 FGAGGEIAS
+271 FGVGAEIAA
-280 TVMEEAF
+280 TVMDEAF
-287 DELDAPIIRVA
+287 DELDAPVVRVA
-298 AHDVPMPF
+298 AHDIPMPF
-306 ADVLE
+306 NDTLE

-318 ERIVESVRKMG
+318 ERIVEAVEKLG

>member
-1 MSMHTLTVA
+1 VTMHTLTVA

-35 AIGGIFATSRGLI
+35 AIGGIFATSRGLQ

-56 RETPISEAAIVGYAI
+56 RDAPISEAAIVGYAI
-71 GAAVGPTGLR
+71 GAAVAGLR

-95 TMDQLVNQ
+95 TMDQIVNQ

-158 DAKGLLIAS
+158 DAKGLLLAA

-173 VVFLEHK
+173 VIFLEHK

-193 EIEPIGVAARRRE
+193 GLERLGVAARRRE
-206 GTDVTLVSYSLMAH
+206 GTDVTLCSYSLMTH

-228 LGQRGIS
+228 LGQRGVS

-242 TIQPW
+242 TIRPW
-247 DKAAVVESVR
+247 DKATLLDSVR

-271 FGAGGEIAS
+271 FGAGAEIAA
-280 TVMEEAF
+280 TVMDEAF
-287 DELDAPIIRVA
+287 DELDAPVVRVA
-298 AHDVPMPF
+298 AHDIPMPF
-306 ADVLE
+306 NDALE

-318 ERIVESVRKMG
+318 ERIVEAVEKLA

>member
-1 MSMHTLTVA
+1 MTMHTLTVA

-35 AIGGIFATSRGLI
+35 AIGGIFATSRGLQ

-56 RETPISEAAIVGYAI
+56 RDAPISEAAIVGYAI
-71 GAAVGPTGLR
+71 GAAVAGLR

-95 TMDQLVNQ
+95 TMDQIVNQ

-117 PIVVRAAQGT
+117 PIVIRAAQGT

-136 QSLEAWFAHV
+136 QSLEAWFAHI

-158 DAKGLLIAS
+158 DAKGLLLAA

-173 VVFLEHK
+173 VIFLEHK

-193 EIEPIGVAARRRE
+193 GLERIGVAARRRE
-206 GTDVTLVSYSLMAH
+206 GTDVTLCSYSLMTH

-228 LGQRGIS
+228 LGQRGVS

-242 TIQPW
+242 TIRPW
-247 DKAAVVESVR
+247 DKTALLDSVR

-271 FGAGGEIAS
+271 FGAGAEIAA
-280 TVMEEAF
+280 TVMDEAF
-287 DELDAPIIRVA
+287 DELDAPVLRIA
-298 AHDVPMPF
+298 AHDIPMPF
-306 ADVLE
+306 NDTLE

-318 ERIVESVRKMG
+318 ERIVEAVEKLG

>member
-1 MSMHTLTVA
+1 
-10 EAICEGLREEMERD
+10 
-24 PRVFLMGEDVG
+24 
-35 AIGGIFATSRGLI
+35 
-48 EKFGPERV
+48 
-56 RETPISEAAIVGYAI
+56 
-71 GAAVGPTGLR
+71 
-81 PVVECGGFVDFLSL
+81 GGFVDFLSL
-95 TMDQLVNQ
+95 TMDQIVNQ

-136 QSLEAWFAHV
+136 QSLEAWFAHI

-158 DAKGLLIAS
+158 DAKGLLLAA

-173 VVFLEHK
+173 VIFLEHK

-193 EIEPIGVAARRRE
+193 GLERIGVAARRRE
-206 GTDVTLVSYSLMAH
+206 GTDVTLCSYSLMTH

-228 LGQRGIS
+228 LGQRGVS

-242 TIQPW
+242 TIRPW
-247 DKAAVVESVR
+247 DKAALLDSVR

-271 FGAGGEIAS
+271 FGAGAEIAA
-280 TVMEEAF
+280 TVMDEAF
-287 DELDAPIIRVA
+287 DELDAPVVRVA
-298 AHDVPMPF
+298 AHDIPMPF
-306 ADVLE
+306 NDTLE

-318 ERIVESVRKMG
+318 ERIVEAVEKLA

>member
-1 MSMHTLTVA
+1 MHTLTVA
-10 EAICEGLREEMERD
+10 EALCEALREEMERD

-35 AIGGIFATSRGLI
+35 AIGGIFATSRGLQ

-56 RETPISEAAIVGYAI
+56 LDTPISEASIVGHAI
-71 GAAVGPTGLR
+71 GAAVAGMR
-81 PVVECGGFVDFLSL
+81 PVVECGGFVDFLAL

-158 DAKGLLIAS
+158 DFKGLLLAA

-193 EIEPIGVAARRRE
+193 GLERIGVAAVRRE

-228 LGQRGIS
+228 LSQRGIS
-235 CEVIDLR
+235 CEVLDLR
-242 TIQPW
+242 TIRPW
-247 DKAAVVESVR
+247 DREAVLASVR
-257 KTHRLAVVHEAVRS
+257 KTHRLVVVHEAVKS
-271 FGAGGEIAS
+271 FGVGAEVAA

-287 DELDAPIIRVA
+287 DDLDAPVVRLGS
-298 AHDVPMPF
+298 HDIPMPF
-306 ADVLE
+306 NETLE

-318 ERIVESVRKMG
+318 ERIVEAVKQLA